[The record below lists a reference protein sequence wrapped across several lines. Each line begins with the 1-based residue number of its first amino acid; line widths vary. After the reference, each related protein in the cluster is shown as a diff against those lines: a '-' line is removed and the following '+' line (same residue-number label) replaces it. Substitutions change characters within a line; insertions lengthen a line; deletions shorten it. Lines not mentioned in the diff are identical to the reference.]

1 MKEKLLEILNDL
13 HEDIDF
19 ETEKDLVARK
29 ILDSFDVVTLV
40 NEICDEFDI
49 EITADEMMPENFKD
63 LDSMLSLIES
73 KVDED

>member
-63 LDSMLSLIES
+63 LDSMLSLIQS

>member
-63 LDSMLSLIES
+63 LDSMLSLIQS
-73 KVDED
+73 KVDEE

>member
-29 ILDSFDVVTLV
+29 LLDSFDVVTLV
-40 NEICDEFDI
+40 NELCDEFDI

-63 LDSMLSLIES
+63 LDSMLSLIQS

>member
-63 LDSMLSLIES
+63 LDSMLSLITS

>member
-19 ETEKDLVARK
+19 ETEMDLVARK

-63 LDSMLSLIES
+63 LESMLSLIES

>member
-63 LDSMLSLIES
+63 LDSMLSLIAS

>member
-13 HEDIDF
+13 HEDVDF

-63 LDSMLSLIES
+63 LESMLSLISS
-73 KVDED
+73 KTDED

>member
-19 ETEKDLVARK
+19 ETEKDLIARK

>member
-63 LDSMLSLIES
+63 LDSMLSLIQS
-73 KVDED
+73 KADED

>member
-13 HEDIDF
+13 HEDVDF
-19 ETEKDLVARK
+19 EKEKDLVARK

-63 LDSMLSLIES
+63 LESMLSLISS
-73 KVDED
+73 KTDED

>member
-13 HEDIDF
+13 HEDVDF
-19 ETEKDLVARK
+19 ESEKDLIARK
-29 ILDSFDVVTLV
+29 VLDSFDVVTLV

-63 LDSMLSLIES
+63 LESMLELIES

>member
-13 HEDIDF
+13 HEDVDF
-19 ETEKDLVARK
+19 ETEKDLVAKK

-63 LDSMLSLIES
+63 LESMLSLISS
-73 KVDED
+73 KTDED